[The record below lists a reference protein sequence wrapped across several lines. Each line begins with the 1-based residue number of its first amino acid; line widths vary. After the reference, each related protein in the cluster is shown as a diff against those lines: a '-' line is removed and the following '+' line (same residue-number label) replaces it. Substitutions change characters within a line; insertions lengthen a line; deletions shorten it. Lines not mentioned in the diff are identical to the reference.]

1 MTVIEIIKII
11 KYSNQTWHD
20 YRGKLSRKEFWVSL
34 CANLFSFFI
43 VSFVYGFFD
52 ALDIGKLEKNAVT
65 LACAAGWLYLL
76 VQFYSLTTRRLHD
89 IGKSGWWVLLFIFAG
104 ALSNEILKKENP
116 SEMVWIL
123 YLAFFGY
130 ILYLF
135 CKKGIDKE
143 SPLKNKKTTYAFDS
157 LKNISVPEITIYI
170 APVLALIISLIAIY
184 LEITPALRNTV
195 IGRGALLAV
204 IAFGLIAIIVKNKN
218 QTIKLYSY
226 IFSSIIFVLVL
237 YISANKE
244 INKSEEINSSFKD
257 TISLLK
263 QSDNDLSP
271 AIESNKSSDAVYKDA
286 DTELIHLMNVCLKR
300 TNKALEIYNRESKS
314 IPIHTLFLPQTLSDD
329 DNIQKASEFLV
340 KYAEVFNRYIAE
352 VESARNEYREQAIN
366 LYGANTPSMKHFD
379 ITFLP
384 NQILLEKYK
393 TSVKNLLDSY
403 ADILILM
410 ADVNKRNAVVN
421 QDGRLMFE
429 NDKDLNRYNALFK
442 NATNAEAESTKAYNA
457 FNAKVE
463 DFKKSLENKFN

>member
-1 MTVIEIIKII
+1 MTVIEIIK
-11 KYSNQTWHD
+11 YSNKTWHD
-20 YRGKLSRKEFWVSL
+20 YSGKLSRKEFWISL
-34 CANLFSFFI
+34 CANLIGFLI
-43 VSFVYGFFD
+43 VGFVYGFFD

-76 VQFYSLTTRRLHD
+76 IQFYSLTTRRLHD

-104 ALSNEILKKENP
+104 ALSKEILKKDNP
-116 SEMVWIL
+116 SEIVWIL

-184 LEITPALRNTV
+184 LEITPTLRNIV

-226 IFSSIIFVLVL
+226 IFSSIIFLLVL
-237 YISANKE
+237 YISADKE
-244 INKSEEINSSFKD
+244 INKSAEMNLGFKD
-257 TISLLK
+257 TIALIK
-263 QSDNDLSP
+263 NTDNDL
-271 AIESNKSSDAVYKDA
+271 ILESDNEKPSQARYKDA
-286 DTELIHLMNVCLKR
+286 DTQLIRSMNVCLKR
-300 TNKALEIYNRESKS
+300 TNKAVEIYNRESKA
-314 IPIHTLFLPQTLSDD
+314 IPIHTLFLPQTLSDN
-329 DNIQKASEFLV
+329 DNIQKASGFLL
-340 KYAEVFNRYIAE
+340 KYAEVFNTYTSE
-352 VESARNEYREQAIN
+352 LESARKEFRDQAQA
-366 LYGANTPSMKHFD
+366 LYGVDTVNMKSFD
-379 ITFLP
+379 STFLP
-384 NQILLEKYK
+384 NSILLEKYK
-393 TSVKNLLDSY
+393 SSAKSLLDSY
-403 ADILILM
+403 ADILIFM

-442 NATNAEAESTKAYNA
+442 NATNAETESTKAYNA

-463 DFKKSLENKFN
+463 DFKKAVENKLN